1 MSKKVYSRE
10 VRRVIV
16 SHLRDDFGLFSEYK
30 EVPSY
35 LASELIAEE
44 KLHPEVLYDGLFRPA
59 FENLI
64 QAASKHLYAQSGEE
78 ARQNILRS
86 QFTTDSSNTPHGKP
100 ENALDLLYDFARE
113 VSYLGNNRL
122 MFSRVVFAGQ
132 GAEDY
137 RHLYNTDDMGKEVLS
152 KFNLYFWHKRVFD
165 DTTKRLCSDIAAS
178 VRYVPE
184 SLAVGAC
191 LPRNSESEET
201 FKRTWQLI
209 CGTVKAFDELQ
220 LKTQAN

>member
-44 KLHPEVLYDGLFRPA
+44 KLHPEVLYNGLFRPA

-64 QAASKHLYAQSGEE
+64 EAASKHLYAQSGEE
-78 ARQNILRS
+78 ARQNILRA
-86 QFTTDSSNTPHGKP
+86 QFTTDLNNTPYGKP

-113 VSYLGNNRL
+113 VSYLGSNRL
-122 MFSRVVFAGQ
+122 TFSRVAFAGH
-132 GAEDY
+132 GADDY
-137 RHLYNTDDMGKEVLS
+137 RDLYNTDDMGKEVVF
-152 KFNLYFWHKRVFD
+152 KFSLFFWHKRVFHD
-165 DTTKRLCSDIAAS
+165 DSKRLYHDIATS

-191 LPRNSESEET
+191 LPRDNESEEML
-201 FKRTWQLI
+201 KRTWQLI